1 MKLSD
6 FIVKSNS
13 IVKLSDISTDV
24 PSEKFSKEYCEEILS
39 RNIKKISE
47 LQEKLYAENKYAM
60 LLIFQGMDASGKDS
74 LIKNVMSGLNP
85 QGTQVFSFKEP
96 SKEDLE
102 HDYLWRIH
110 KSMPERG
117 RIGIFNRSHYEEV
130 LIVRVHNLVEKQN
143 IPQKLITKNIWQQR
157 YRQINDFEKFMVENG
172 TVILKFYLHISPEEQ
187 KKRFLKRIDDPTKNW
202 KFSINDI
209 KERAY
214 WNKYMNAFQEAIS
227 ATSTKHA
234 PWYIIPSDKKWY
246 GRTVVSE
253 IIVQTMKKLK
263 LSFPVL
269 SEEQLEQLKRAKELL
284 LQE

>member
-1 MKLSD
+1 MNPSD
-6 FIVKSNS
+6 FIVKPNS
-13 IVKLSDISTDV
+13 RINLSKIKTDV
-24 PSEKFSKEYCEEILS
+24 PSENISKEYCERILKN
-39 RNIKKISE
+39 NIQKMSM

-130 LIVRVHNLVEKQN
+130 LIVRVHNLITKQN
-143 IPQKLITKNIWQQR
+143 IPQKLITKNFWQQR
-157 YRQINDFEKFMVENG
+157 YRQINEFEKFMVENG
-172 TVILKFYLHISPEEQ
+172 TVILKFYLHISKEEQ

-209 KERAY
+209 KERTY
-214 WNKYMNAFQEAIS
+214 WGKYMSAFEDAIS
-227 ATSTKHA
+227 ATSTKYA

-246 GRTVVSE
+246 GRTIVSE
-253 IIVQTMKKLK
+253 IIIQTMKKMK

-269 SEEQLEQLKRAKELL
+269 SAEHLEQLKRTKELL